1 MSGLL
6 QLAGALIILCAF
18 IAVQSGLSR
27 HSSPVTLAMNLV
39 GSAVLAVL
47 ALAGRQW
54 GFLLLEASWAAVSAA
69 SLARRTISRPSPGWD
84 DDRGRPR
91 A

>member
-6 QLAGALIILCAF
+6 QLAGALIILVAF
-18 IAVQSGLSR
+18 VAVQSGLAR
-27 HSSPVTLAMNLV
+27 PSSPIASSMNLA

-47 ALAGRQW
+47 ALRGHQW

-69 SLARRTISRPSPGWD
+69 SLGRWMTSRPSSRLGEGS
-84 DDRGRPR
+84 GRR
-91 A
+91 HV